1 MMLDFYADL
10 SPNLKAS
17 LIVIVALSIL
27 SIVIG
32 RKVAKL
38 NPKDTPKG
46 LVFIAVLLVEMLND
60 FIKEFY
66 GKRWKTF
73 TPILVAVLLYLVFAN
88 TSALFGLANPL
99 ANITIALSFSLFAF
113 LTIQLG
119 GLYIRKPKN
128 RIKDLAT
135 PNVLL
140 MPLNVIS
147 EISTPLAMGLR
158 LFGNLLS
165 GSVMAVVVF
174 NLLHILG
181 DALGTVGAVLSTAG
195 NISIAALF
203 LHPIFN
209 IGFGIVQA
217 FVYFMLLTIFLSM
230 AIEEPDMATDE

>member
-1 MMLDFYADL
+1 MLDFYADL
-10 SPNLKAS
+10 SPNMKTS
-17 LIVIVALSIL
+17 LIVVVFVSIA
-27 SIVIG
+27 SVIIG

-38 NPKDTPKG
+38 KPTDQPKG
-46 LVFIAVLLVEMLND
+46 IVFLAVLLVEQLND

-66 GKRWKTF
+66 GERWKTF
-73 TPILVAVLLYLVFAN
+73 TPILVATLLYLVFAN

-99 ANITIALSFSLFAF
+99 ANITIALAFSLFAF

-119 GLYIRKPKN
+119 GLYVRRPKN

-181 DALGTVGAVLSTAG
+181 ESLGTIGAVLSTAG
-195 NISIAALF
+195 NISIASVF

-230 AIEEPDMATDE
+230 AIEEPDLATDE